1 MAARQVQHHGSS
13 ALRRR
18 RGAKRGAVVSAVRVQ
33 HVLYFLVG
41 MTLFA
46 AFVLVLFL
54 LTSNISHNNT
64 TFIQGSSILRR
75 RHVKKVIIPNVDNV
89 HNSLA
94 QDIINSLECESLQN
108 PKLMRNNDDPN
119 LEDEDE
125 DDDKNPRRRRRR
137 RLDQGMDDFD
147 LNDDKQQQQQQAPLM
162 DDDVHIPMS
171 DGETTSLNAKHAMCL
186 VAGSPNLPS
195 FIRKEGFSCDLMDK
209 DKRQALLDTWS
220 SARTQMSLSL
230 IAKTLEMAQET
241 SATILGHDFNIWMP
255 AQDSSLEFLS
265 NTLNDEESSRIL
277 RHLPLADPNSLFVDV
292 GSGLG
297 LTTLT
302 VAKEYPATHI
312 LSIEP
317 ASPSWLLQ
325 QLNLICNLVQH
336 DRATPVLAGVGASP
350 RLPHGMAKVLW
361 RPSQTRLTRTWTSR
375 NETSPD
381 DDLELVIHLRR
392 LWSIVAE
399 YVADNNLQDVNKITT
414 RVLNL
419 DCEGCEYN
427 VVPSM
432 SQTEELDYYTH
443 LIGTTGVHWGYIP
456 VDKLP
461 SSKRAETTHKILC
474 GHYDYA
480 RQSIECCAFP
490 TLSVK
495 GIFNQQ
501 EKLTVQDVA
510 GDLCRGFDEFAETKL
525 LFASNDDY
533 GWMELS
539 SKSDAV
545 VDEK

>member
-1 MAARQVQHHGSS
+1 MAARQVRHEGS

-18 RGAKRGAVVSAVRVQ
+18 RGAKRGAVVSAFQVQ

-46 AFVLVLFL
+46 AFILVFFL
-54 LTSNISHNNT
+54 LPSNHT
-64 TFIQGSSILRR
+64 TTTLQSSILRR
-75 RHVKKVIIPNVDNV
+75 RHVKKVTIPNVDNV

-94 QDIINSLECESLQN
+94 QDIINSLKCESLQN

-119 LEDEDE
+119 LEDDE
-125 DDDKNPRRRRRR
+125 EKNPRR
-137 RLDQGMDDFD
+137 RLDQGKDDFD
-147 LNDDKQQQQQQAPLM
+147 FNDDKQQQQQEEEAPLM
-162 DDDVHIPMS
+162 DDDVNIPMR

-195 FIRKEGFSCDLMDK
+195 YIRKEGFSCDLMDK

-241 SATILGHDFNIWMP
+241 SATILHHDFNIWMP

-265 NTLNDEESSRIL
+265 NTLNDEESSRII
-277 RHLPLADPNSLFVDV
+277 RNLPLADPNSLFVDV

-302 VAKEYPATHI
+302 VAKQYPATHI

-325 QLNLICNLVQH
+325 QLNLICNLVEH
-336 DRATPVLAGVGASP
+336 NRTTPVLVGVGASP

-392 LWSIVAE
+392 LWNIVAE
-399 YVADNNLQDVNKITT
+399 YTADYLERVNITT

-419 DCEGCEYN
+419 DCEGSYYTVLRCKSVLYLFVCLMLIDYN
-427 VVPSM
+427 VSF
-432 SQTEELDYYTH
+432 YH
-443 LIGTTGVHWGYIP
+443 G
-456 VDKLP
+456 
-461 SSKRAETTHKILC
+461 
-474 GHYDYA
+474 
-480 RQSIECCAFP
+480 
-490 TLSVK
+490 
-495 GIFNQQ
+495 
-501 EKLTVQDVA
+501 
-510 GDLCRGFDEFAETKL
+510 
-525 LFASNDDY
+525 
-533 GWMELS
+533 
-539 SKSDAV
+539 
-545 VDEK
+545 